1 VIDSNLNIIFATQ
14 SILQQLKI
22 PFTMASI
29 SEPIINK
36 STILSD
42 TRSTIK
48 FNELEYYK
56 YINVHPIFDLIDD
69 KSYWGWPV
77 GKYLGGH
84 NVKSFLKDKMGDR
97 YKISKDDAHPNA
109 KGHELIAKELHDHN
123 ML

>member
-1 VIDSNLNIIFATQ
+1 M
-14 SILQQLKI
+14 K
-22 PFTMASI
+22 
-29 SEPIINK
+29 
-36 STILSD
+36 
-42 TRSTIK
+42 R
-48 FNELEYYK
+48 
-56 YINVHPIFDLIDD
+56 
-69 KSYWGWPV
+69 YWGWPV